1 MIRLDRY
8 LAQLWLLARKEAKA
22 YIKNWV
28 VLINGV
34 VADSSDQK
42 VDYGSIIT
50 FEEQEIL
57 VQEHITVFIHKPAG
71 YVSSDHDEWKYPSY
85 RQLLSQCPYVNM
97 LHVAG
102 RLDQD
107 TEGLLIASSD
117 GQFIHRIISP
127 KKKLPKVYYVVL
139 GKEINELHINKLKN
153 WVTLDDGYVTMPAE
167 VEQIDG
173 KIILLTIYEWKYH
186 QVKRMMEAID
196 NAVVYLRRDTIWEWS
211 LEWLEKWE
219 WKYIQSS

>member
-8 LAQLWLLARKEAKA
+8 LAQLWLLARKDAKA

-28 VLINGV
+28 VLINGA

-42 VDYGSIIT
+42 IHYGDTIT
-50 FEEQEIL
+50 FEECEIL

-71 YVSSDHDEWKYPSY
+71 YVSSDHDEWKHPSY

-107 TEGLLIASSD
+107 TEWLLIASSD

-127 KKKLPKVYYVVL
+127 KKKLPKVYYVIL
-139 GKEINELHINKLKN
+139 EKNIDELQIKKLKN
-153 WVTLDDGYVTMPAE
+153 WVMLDDGYVTMPAE

-196 NAVVYLRRDTIWEWS
+196 NAVVYLRRDKIGEWS
-211 LEWLEKWE
+211 LDGLEKGKWRYM
-219 WKYIQSS
+219 K